1 MTLPTTNL
9 RFSNINTELGRSST
23 AQFSINDATFR
34 KLALAG
40 GTGQNQTSG
49 TTIAL
54 GTAKGHA
61 RTTPSIGSD
70 QYNIFASDILSA
82 SGNYAAGKTWATI
95 TVNGGVWI
103 GSGDVGD
110 ASFTIDGTTGD
121 IIELVNNG
129 YISGHGGDGGSSS
142 GSSPGTT
149 GNVGQAGG
157 PALNT
162 PYPVTITNNGAIW
175 GGGGGGGGGYYGI
188 VGSKYARFVPGG
200 GGGGGAGRFAGAG
213 GNSGP
218 GATDA
223 PSRPGSAGSDSAG
236 GAGSGTYGTAGGGG
250 AGGGPGAAGG
260 GAINGGSGAGGA
272 GGAAGA
278 WAWNSGNVSWA
289 VVGDVRG
296 SAG

>member
-1 MTLPTTNL
+1 MTLPSTNL

-70 QYNIFASDILSA
+70 QYNIYASTIMNN

-103 GSGDVGD
+103 GSGDVG
-110 ASFTIDGTTGD
+110 AAAFTVDGNTGD
-121 IIELVNNG
+121 IIEIVNNG
-129 YISGHGGDGGSSS
+129 YISGHGGNGGSRS
-142 GSSPGTT
+142 G
-149 GNVGQAGG
+149 NAGQGGG
-157 PALNT
+157 PALNAT
-162 PYPVTITNNGAIW
+162 YPVTITNNGAIW
-175 GGGGGGGGGYYGI
+175 GGGGGGGGGNDGGD
-188 VGSKYARFVPGG
+188 GSKYPAFVPGG
-200 GGGGGAGRFAGAG
+200 GGGGGAGRYAGSG
-213 GNSGP
+213 GDSG
-218 GATDA
+218 
-223 PSRPGSAGSDSAG
+223 GSAGSDSAG
-236 GAGSGTYGTAGGGG
+236 GAGRGRAGTAGGGG

-260 GAINGGSGAGGA
+260 NANAGGA
-272 GGAAGA
+272 GGDAGA

-289 VVGDVRG
+289 IVGDVRG
-296 SAG
+296 TAG